1 MKFLPIFLS
10 LLSTAAFTVASP
22 IAGDPPAPV
31 AAIVAPFVDALV
43 ELIAAPLAVLGPA
56 KPVDTTPIPEGYE
69 RCAVIGTQNVWSDS
83 CGGGPNCKVC
93 KFVPSR
99 SVMMPALIL

>member
-22 IAGDPPAPV
+22 IAGDPPTPV
-31 AAIVAPFVDALV
+31 AAIVAPFVAAVV

-56 KPVDTTPIPEGYE
+56 KPVDTTPIPEGYA
-69 RCAVIGTQNVWSDS
+69 RCAVIGDKNVWSDP
-83 CGGGPNCKVC
+83 CGGGPGCAAVNL
-93 KFVPSR
+93 FPLVP
-99 SVMMPALIL
+99 